1 MKQPRVPWPAGARAF
16 FLSLLLL
23 PLAVHAGPFL
33 RPQSYSRKIVKT
45 FSVESGASL
54 NITNKYGKITLQRW
68 NKDEI
73 RAEITITVNASS
85 DEDAQKLAD
94 QVVIQSRQSSQNVTL
109 VTDYNKGGNS
119 SFWQK
124 FFGSAGE
131 GRKDV
136 HIDYLVYVPAST
148 ASIDVRNNFGDVA
161 GNNLPGKLTMELNYG
176 NFHVGQVAGT
186 VAVSANYCK
195 GTLYGIHGGSIR
207 ANYTDFQ
214 LDQVN
219 NLDISSN
226 YSNYR
231 ISRAGAIQ
239 LKSNYGDI
247 IAENIASITSR
258 STYGDY
264 RIATLQKAGDISTT
278 YGDVRIKSLGTG
290 FDTLTINPTY
300 SDVSIGIPAALAVR
314 LQVHVSYG
322 SIRTGDIPL
331 QQVQKSTAR
340 HSSFLE
346 AEAGEKGSP
355 SALIQV
361 NGTYSVV
368 NFTERKDE
376 TP

>member
-1 MKQPRVPWPAGARAF
+1 MMKQHKISWTGVKLVF
-16 FLSLLLL
+16 FSLLLP
-23 PLAVHAGPFL
+23 PLSVQAGAL
-33 RPQSYSRKIVKT
+33 QKPQSYTRKIVKT
-45 FSVESGASL
+45 FTVGSGASI
-54 NITNKYGKITLQRW
+54 NITNKYGKVTLQRW

-73 RAEITITVNASS
+73 RAEITITVNASN
-85 DEDAQKLAD
+85 DQDAKKLAD
-94 QVVIQSRQSSQNVTL
+94 QVVIEDRQSSRHVTL

-131 GRKDV
+131 GRKEV
-136 HIDYLVYVPAST
+136 HIDYLVDVPTSM

-161 GNNLPGKLTMELNYG
+161 GDNLPGNLTLELNYG
-176 NFHVGQVAGT
+176 NFHVAQVAGT
-186 VAVSANYCK
+186 VDVSANYCK
-195 GTLYGIHGGSIR
+195 GSLYGIQGGAIH

-231 ISRAGAIQ
+231 ISRAGSIQ

-247 IAENIASITSR
+247 TAENIASITSR

-264 RIATLQKAGDISTT
+264 RITTLQKAGDINTT
-278 YGDVRIKSLGTG
+278 YGDVRIKSLGTA

-300 SDVSIGIPAALAVR
+300 SDVTVGIPATLAVR
-314 LQVHVSYG
+314 LEVHVNYG

-340 HSSFLE
+340 HSSFLQ
-346 AEAGEKGSP
+346 AEAGETGRP

-361 NGTYSVV
+361 NASYSVV
-368 NFTERKDE
+368 NFTQKKSEGQ
-376 TP
+376 